1 VRPIA
6 ALAALALCVPL
17 LAGCAN
23 TMRSTVEDKAEGTF
37 EAYPIPA
44 EAAVEAAR
52 DVLWQATRVDPEW
65 VPEENLLFVKGGFGD
80 NVTFVAV
87 WVEPREKPGECL
99 VTAVVRRASG
109 MQFGVV
115 LTEEEFHE
123 RFRRTAGIRRAAK
136 P

>member
-1 VRPIA
+1 VRPLA

-23 TMRSTVEDKAEGTF
+23 SMRSTLEDKAEGTV
-37 EAYPIPA
+37 EAYPIPPA
-44 EAAVEAAR
+44 DAVRAAR
-52 DVLWQATRVDPEW
+52 DVLWEASRVDPEW
-65 VPEENLLFVKGGFGD
+65 DEVENLLFLKGGLGD

-109 MQFGVV
+109 MQFGVI
-115 LTEEEFHE
+115 LTEDEFHE
-123 RFRRTAGIRRAAK
+123 RFRRQAGIRRAPK